1 MGLCYRKWKNRKK
14 FEVKSN
20 RDKGLNKEKKDCSG
34 LKEEAERIVP
44 GSSCN
49 SLRKYY
55 QYP

>member
-14 FEVKSN
+14 IEVKSN